1 VWRYVIVPSLST
13 RIRSS
18 FTVHVTAPLA
28 RMVRADD
35 IEIGDPPRSLSAT
48 LRRGPPSRTCAG
60 SARALPAT
68 TFAQLD
74 ACRWGV
80 SEGFWLPPGAW
91 QTCVGPP
98 AFTDGD
104 DIWIGV
110 DVGGERSATA
120 ILWVNE
126 HLPVGAAICHGD
138 PGVLEGV
145 DHVRAL
151 ARHASEAIARHGR
164 LEAERRASQDAI
176 S

>member
-1 VWRYVIVPSLST
+1 MLAAGR
-13 RIRSS
+13 
-18 FTVHVTAPLA
+18 LA
-28 RMVRADD
+28 R
-35 IEIGDPPRSLSAT
+35 
-48 LRRGPPSRTCAG
+48 LRRVAG
-60 SARALPAT
+60 V
-68 TFAQLD
+68 Q
-74 ACRWGV
+74 RWRR
-80 SEGFWLPPGAW
+80 
-91 QTCVGPP
+91 
-98 AFTDGD
+98 D
-104 DIWIGV
+104 WIGL

-120 ILWVNE
+120 VVWVNE